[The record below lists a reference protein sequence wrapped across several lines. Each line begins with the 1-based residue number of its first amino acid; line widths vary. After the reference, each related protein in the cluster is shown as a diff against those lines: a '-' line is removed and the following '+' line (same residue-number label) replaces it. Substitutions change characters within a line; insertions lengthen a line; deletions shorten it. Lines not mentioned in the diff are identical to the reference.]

1 MNRKYEQINTKRFKS
16 HQKPPKKEK
25 HRPDGFTGEY
35 YQMFKE
41 ALIPIILKL
50 FPIIEEEGILQNSFY
65 KPSITLISKSVKD
78 TTRKK
83 YTDQYPS

>member
-1 MNRKYEQINTKRFKS
+1 MNRSILRDSKVIKNL
-16 HQKPPKKEK
+16 PKKKSTE
-25 HRPDGFTGEY
+25 PDGFTGEY

-50 FPIIEEEGILQNSFY
+50 FQIIEEEGILQNSFY
-65 KPSITLISKSVKD
+65 KPSITLISKSIKG

-83 YTDQYPS
+83 YTDQYPW